1 MRHSL
6 KVVLGAA
13 ALGTGSLAIAFA
25 GGGIA
30 SAGSSNHVGA
40 GVPFAANCEGQTAA
54 FLAQGNFREP
64 GPGLGNW
71 ASQAGISVTQL
82 HAGIVSYCAT
92 GIVP

>member
-1 MRHSL
+1 MRQTV
-6 KVVLGAA
+6 KIVMRAA
-13 ALGTGSLAIAFA
+13 ALGTGSLTIALS

-30 SAGSSNHVGA
+30 GAASSNHTGP
-40 GVPFAANCEGQTAA
+40 GVPFTASCEGQTAA
-54 FLAQGNFREP
+54 FLAQGNFRVP

-71 ASQAGISVTQL
+71 ASQAGLSVAQL

>member
-1 MRHSL
+1 MRQTL

-13 ALGTGSLAIAFA
+13 ALGAGSLAFALA

-30 SAGSSNHVGA
+30 SAASSNHAGP
-40 GVPFAANCEGQTAA
+40 GVPFTASCEGQTAA

-71 ASQAGISVTQL
+71 ASQAGITVTQL
-82 HAGIVSYCAT
+82 QAGIASFCAT